1 MGEAWSGG
9 RSAVLP
15 PTRPQLLQRPPS
27 WRQLL
32 PLIRLFPSAHLEDA
46 EAVRTPVQE
55 WEGSTLPGQGLH
67 GSRYT
72 RSISTLTW
80 WSVFSL
86 QESPLLR
93 HPWYTYVV
101 PCPPLQRQHCS
112 PPPHWLHHLHI
123 STHARSCSPPP
134 KASRASLP
142 LLHIHSPPI
151 LPSVLTS
158 RVLPEAS
165 PAPLLFVCML

>member
-1 MGEAWSGG
+1 MLWSSPTHQTPAPTETSLLEAAPAPHQAGLVCSPG
-9 RSAVLP
+9 RCGSC
-15 PTRPQLLQRPPS
+15 
-27 WRQLL
+27 
-32 PLIRLFPSAHLEDA
+32 EDPCA
-46 EAVRTPVQE
+46 E

-72 RSISTLTW
+72 RSLSTLTW

-93 HPWYTYVV
+93 HPWYPYVV
-101 PCPPLQRQHCS
+101 PRPPRQRQHCS
-112 PPPHWLHHLHI
+112 SPPHWLHHLHI
-123 STHARSCSPPP
+123 SMHARSCSPPP
-134 KASRASLP
+134 KASPASLP

-165 PAPLLFVCML
+165 PAPFSVCML